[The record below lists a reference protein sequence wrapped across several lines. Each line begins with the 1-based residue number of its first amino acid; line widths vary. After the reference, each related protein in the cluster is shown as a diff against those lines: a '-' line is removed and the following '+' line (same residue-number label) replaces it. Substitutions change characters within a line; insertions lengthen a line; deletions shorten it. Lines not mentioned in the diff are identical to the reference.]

1 MHCQTNKNI
10 TTMKQV
16 SKEVLNKFTTEDL
29 KHIVNEFFN
38 SNGINFD
45 FVQEVLSYKSI
56 DNVELFY
63 REFLIEKIR
72 EDVSFE
78 ELVESGWCFEDEMDD

>member
-1 MHCQTNKNI
+1 MT
-10 TTMKQV
+10 QV
-16 SKEVLNKFTTEDL
+16 SEDVLNKFTTEDL
-29 KHIVNEFFN
+29 KHIANEFLN

-45 FVQEVLSYKSI
+45 FVQEVLSYKDIS
-56 DNVELFY
+56 NVQLFY
-63 REFLIEKIR
+63 RDFLIEKIR